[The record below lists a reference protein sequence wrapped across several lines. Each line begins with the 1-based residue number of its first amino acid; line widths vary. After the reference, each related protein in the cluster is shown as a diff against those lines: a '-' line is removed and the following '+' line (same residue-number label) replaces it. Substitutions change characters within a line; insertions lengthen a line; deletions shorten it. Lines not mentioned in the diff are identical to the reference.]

1 MSDLIS
7 DGGMDSRDELE
18 VLRTSIEVLQRR
30 KQEEIQR
37 GQSPET
43 LKEKIAIVID
53 SWDNLG
59 CPDST
64 RTIKRY
70 MNDNEFY
77 RKVNHMFMMV
87 YNNERTN

>member
-7 DGGMDSRDELE
+7 DGGMDPRYELE
-18 VLRTSIEVLQRR
+18 VQRR

-37 GQSPET
+37 RQSPET

-53 SWDNLG
+53 SWDNLD

-64 RTIKRY
+64 RAIKRY

-77 RKVNHMFMMV
+77 RKVNTMLMV
-87 YNNERTN
+87 VQQ